1 MRADLEYDPET
12 GYAED
17 TEPRRFETPLAKS
30 SCDALRRC
38 SSLLVDAIRRATE
51 YDSMNSTRAIG
62 IQSAKKA
69 PNSCL
74 NSGTLMKSKP
84 GWTNPIKKRRD
95 EKRKRDK
102 RKEKKRRGKKLK
114 GKERKERK

>member
-1 MRADLEYDPET
+1 M
-12 GYAED
+12 
-17 TEPRRFETPLAKS
+17 
-30 SCDALRRC
+30 
-38 SSLLVDAIRRATE
+38 RRATE

-62 IQSAKKA
+62 MQSAKKA

-114 GKERKERK
+114 GKERKERKQKQRRKRKKGDNIKMKKEKKEDKRRVERGDLL

>member
-1 MRADLEYDPET
+1 MRDDLENDPET

-17 TEPRRFETPLAKS
+17 TEPSRLETPLAKS

-38 SSLLVDAIRRATE
+38 SSLLVDAMRRATE

-102 RKEKKRRGKKLK
+102 RKEKKGRGE
-114 GKERKERK
+114 GKS

>member
-1 MRADLEYDPET
+1 
-12 GYAED
+12 
-17 TEPRRFETPLAKS
+17 
-30 SCDALRRC
+30 
-38 SSLLVDAIRRATE
+38 
-51 YDSMNSTRAIG
+51 MNSTRAIG

-102 RKEKKRRGKKLK
+102 RKEKKRKGEEREKVERKGKKREKIEVAKEKKK
-114 GKERKERK
+114 GR